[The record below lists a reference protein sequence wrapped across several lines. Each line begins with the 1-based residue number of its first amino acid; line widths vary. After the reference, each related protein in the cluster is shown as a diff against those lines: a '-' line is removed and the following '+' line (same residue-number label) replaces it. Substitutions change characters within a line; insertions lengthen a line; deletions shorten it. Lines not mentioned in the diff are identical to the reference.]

1 MGEFAYG
8 LKDTTT
14 SLDFRVKYKPLHFW
28 LMAVLQGSRE
38 KAVTGFL
45 FSMSRLADGLRCQQE
60 EQVGASGRTPF
71 CAQLQLQVG
80 VSRYQP
86 GKLEGEAWR
95 GSHGSSLLSAQVVR
109 LLLLPGSKLDSQQ
122 HFPAAY

>member
-45 FSMSRLADGLRCQQE
+45 FSMSRLADDGLRYQQE

-71 CAQLQLQVG
+71 CAQLQPRV
-80 VSRYQP
+80 
-86 GKLEGEAWR
+86 
-95 GSHGSSLLSAQVVR
+95 
-109 LLLLPGSKLDSQQ
+109 
-122 HFPAAY
+122 